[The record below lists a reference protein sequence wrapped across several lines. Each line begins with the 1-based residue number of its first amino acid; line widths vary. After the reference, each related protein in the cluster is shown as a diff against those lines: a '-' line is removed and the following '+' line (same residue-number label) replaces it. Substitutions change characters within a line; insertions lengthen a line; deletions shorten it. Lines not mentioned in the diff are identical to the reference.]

1 MIELNAELGF
11 TEQVR
16 ESVSPWFNTSGSGEL
31 GVIVGFSSGGGS
43 RWSKEQYISR
53 FTTNRLGTLEQTQVK
68 RIHMCTD

>member
-16 ESVSPWFNTSGSGEL
+16 ESVSPWLSTSGSSEL

-43 RWSKEQYISR
+43 
-53 FTTNRLGTLEQTQVK
+53 G
-68 RIHMCTD
+68 